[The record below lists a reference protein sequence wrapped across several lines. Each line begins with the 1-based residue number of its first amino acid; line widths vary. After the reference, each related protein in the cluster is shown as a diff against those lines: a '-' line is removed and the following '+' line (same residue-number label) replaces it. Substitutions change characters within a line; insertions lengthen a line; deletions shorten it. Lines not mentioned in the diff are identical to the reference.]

1 MAFVANHTHNLL
13 PAIEYNITDSL
24 SAILLC
30 YTSPL
35 LRRAS
40 SLDLFLLCPCCR
52 PQCMPGTWQGRVQRI
67 KAQKAQKR
75 VYDKRSRELN
85 LKAGERVLVYMP
97 KEKASK
103 AYKFAHP
110 FHGSFRV
117 RRGYCVAFDGA
128 RRCPTE
134 VQEGASWPSPERE
147 RTQTHAQDQTKILYF
162 LYLKRKKFPHQEC

>member
-1 MAFVANHTHNLL
+1 
-13 PAIEYNITDSL
+13 
-24 SAILLC
+24 
-30 YTSPL
+30 
-35 LRRAS
+35 
-40 SLDLFLLCPCCR
+40 
-52 PQCMPGTWQGRVQRI
+52 MPGTWQGRVQRI

-85 LKAGERVLVYMP
+85 LKAGERVLFYMP

-117 RRGYCVAFDGA
+117 RRGYRVAFDGA

-147 RTQTHAQDQTKILYF
+147 RTQTHAQDQAKILHF
-162 LYLKRKKFPHQEC
+162 LYLKRKKFPHHCLRRIGVGSVCLRRIGVGSVCLRRIGVGSMGIGGTSQAKMLSARAGMCNIEY